1 MIEFMIANQHNSA
14 AVSYTFNQP
23 NRQQRQI
30 QIVDANSLQPL
41 TESLV
46 AEEYKRDEVPVQ
58 NTQVV
63 YGTTA
68 ASGFAPVVGQ
78 NIQLVSSVPNTIELA
93 NNAYDSSLVVPQEP
107 SQASMDIEPI
117 DLEEV
122 QKIQARMPAA
132 DPNAP
137 VGSNKN
143 PIRIIQQ
150 GNQYITTQDVSDE
163 HLQQIIQVLTNQA
176 LLSSSGSRPSAIY
189 NRLTNRRII
198 FRVTRAKRRHDD
210 GNTGATTLSGE
221 RSKSSITLKS
231 EKKSRAGRPIGRKRR
246 KRGSD
251 EEDPDFEPEVPE
263 EEVLPFPLIRRTS
276 ASGRVSKPP
285 KHLVKD
291 YKHLRLDDLTSKP
304 ESSEE
309 DEHSDGGYSDYIN
322 DGLSDEGWSE
332 DGMNRSLRWP
342 CPLCTKVFTS
352 RAGVAR
358 HRSIA
363 HGPNRGR
370 PRGRWANPYMASV
383 RRRAKLKEA
392 VAEATDDDLIEF
404 VAPRLCKLISPWDH
418 LLLRSEHGSPP
429 LPQVPRVVLD
439 YLSLVE
445 RARSFL
451 CDQLEP
457 RLTKKSKIS
466 SEPSSENCRDGDDND
481 VSNSTSDNKEGES
494 NVQSKE
500 KSNSQSNGGVHDD
513 DNVDAED
520 EEDEEDDD
528 AIIIKVDTGEQSA
541 ALGLPCG
548 KYIVKEPLREEY
560 LPRRFRSIL
569 AAQRAN
575 AAAAAADS
583 DSEKESV
590 GHQKRAVVAMET
602 AEDDEVDATLRS
614 DMTST
619 EDSVQHFGDVTNSNQ
634 TTDNNSQNIVSLGEE
649 LLLLPDGGL
658 GCPVP
663 DEWLA
668 SGAFLT
674 VLTENGQT
682 SDLVMEAATG
692 RLFHRPTGH
701 LVSLADSQQA
711 NQSEVDFQG
720 DNYEYESNSVEQSA
734 RVVTTPRQQASDK
747 RKSVSSKSKS
757 SAKSRDLPE
766 EPEISSD
773 VLSQQEQLLAQLA
786 ENGDVI
792 DLNTLFP
799 GVSVTEVSPGVCLVT
814 KPNGDR
820 FNVEHGGEGLTL
832 ETLQAILQMDA

>member
-1 MIEFMIANQHNSA
+1 MCFCSHALNLLETDSFDFFLVEVIFPIICSTTTCSVLSRGIISSTN
-14 AVSYTFNQP
+14 Y
-23 NRQQRQI
+23 QI
-30 QIVDANSLQPL
+30 KTYMSFI
-41 TESLV
+41 
-46 AEEYKRDEVPVQ
+46 
-58 NTQVV
+58 
-63 YGTTA
+63 
-68 ASGFAPVVGQ
+68 
-78 NIQLVSSVPNTIELA
+78 
-93 NNAYDSSLVVPQEP
+93 
-107 SQASMDIEPI
+107 
-117 DLEEV
+117 
-122 QKIQARMPAA
+122 
-132 DPNAP
+132 
-137 VGSNKN
+137 
-143 PIRIIQQ
+143 
-150 GNQYITTQDVSDE
+150 
-163 HLQQIIQVLTNQA
+163 
-176 LLSSSGSRPSAIY
+176 
-189 NRLTNRRII
+189 
-198 FRVTRAKRRHDD
+198 
-210 GNTGATTLSGE
+210 
-221 RSKSSITLKS
+221 
-231 EKKSRAGRPIGRKRR
+231 
-246 KRGSD
+246 
-251 EEDPDFEPEVPE
+251 
-263 EEVLPFPLIRRTS
+263 LIL
-276 ASGRVSKPP
+276 G
-285 KHLVKD
+285 
-291 YKHLRLDDLTSKP
+291 
-304 ESSEE
+304 
-309 DEHSDGGYSDYIN
+309 
-322 DGLSDEGWSE
+322 
-332 DGMNRSLRWP
+332 LRWP

-451 CDQLEP
+451 CDQLEL

-466 SEPSSENCRDGDDND
+466 NESNSENCRDGDDKD
-481 VSNSTSDNKEGES
+481 MSKSTLDSKEGES
-494 NVQSKE
+494 NVQSKG
-500 KSNSQSNGGVHDD
+500 KFSSQSNGGVHDD

-520 EEDEEDDD
+520 EEDEDDD
-528 AIIIKVDTGEQSA
+528 DDGAIIIKVDTGEQSA

-548 KYIVKEPLREEY
+548 KYVVKEPLREEY

-575 AAAAAADS
+575 AAAAAAGS

-590 GHQKRAVVAMET
+590 GHQKRAVVALET

-614 DMTST
+614 DITST

-634 TTDNNSQNIVSLGEE
+634 TADNNSQNIVSLGEE

-720 DNYEYESNSVEQSA
+720 ENYEYESNSVEQST

-747 RKSVSSKSKS
+747 RKGVSSKSKS
-757 SAKSRDLPE
+757 SAKSRAVTE
-766 EPEISSD
+766 EPEVSSD